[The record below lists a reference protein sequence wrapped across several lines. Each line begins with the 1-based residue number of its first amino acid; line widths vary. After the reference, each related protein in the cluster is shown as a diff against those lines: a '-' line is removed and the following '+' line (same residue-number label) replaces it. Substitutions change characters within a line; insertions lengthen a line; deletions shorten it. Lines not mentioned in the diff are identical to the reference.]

1 MEPRVMKPI
10 GLKAGRGFSLSEIQ
24 GAGLTIHQARTLGV
38 YLDVRR
44 RTTHEFNIQT
54 LKQLMEERQKQ
65 LEEEVK
71 RKELEKEETEEKEER
86 KKTGKK
92 EKKKETKEEKKE
104 REKKEKK
111 KAKEIDITELKGV
124 GEKKAEKLKA
134 AGISTVEDLL
144 KANTEELAEETEFT
158 VEYIEKLKEKAE
170 TL

>member
-1 MEPRVMKPI
+1 MEPRVMKSI
-10 GLKAGRGFSLSEIQ
+10 GLKSGRGFSLSEIQ
-24 GAGLTIHQARTLGV
+24 EAGLTIHQARTLGV
-38 YLDVRR
+38 YLDSRR

-65 LEEEVK
+65 LEEETK
-71 RKELEKEETEEKEER
+71 RREIEREETE
-86 KKTGKK
+86 G
-92 EKKKETKEEKKE
+92 KEEKKK
-104 REKKEKK
+104 EKKEKK
-111 KAKEIDITELKGV
+111 KTKEKKEEKEKKEKKRKAKEIDIAEVKGV

-144 KANTEELAEETEFT
+144 KANSEELAEETEFT